1 MTAGPLAGLR
11 VVEFA
16 GIGPGP
22 HAAMLLADLGAEV
35 IRLQRDS
42 NDDSPDGI
50 TTQDVIVRRG
60 RLTVPTDLKDPDD
73 LAFVRRLLSM
83 ADVAIEG
90 YRPGVLE
97 RLGLGPADLLED
109 NPRLVVARLTGW
121 GQDGPEA
128 HVAGHDLN
136 YLAATG
142 VLDAIGRPGQ
152 MPVPPLNLVADFGGG
167 SMFALFGILSAIVE
181 RERSG
186 RGQVIDVSMAEGTL
200 TLSAMVWSWRA
211 AGRWPGSRGTNIL
224 DGGAPFYDTYPCS
237 DGGLMAIGALEPKFF
252 DLALKGLGLD
262 PRELPAQYDRAGWPR
277 LRRAIATAF
286 ASRTRAEWAAVFEGS
301 DACVTPVLSF
311 DEAVD
316 HPHLAHRSAFVS
328 VGGLTQPAASPR
340 FSRTPPPAP
349 APETFGELEDVVD
362 RWAAADTS
370 ANGVRAS

>member
-1 MTAGPLAGLR
+1 MTGGPLTGLR

-35 IRLQRDS
+35 VRLERAAK
-42 NDDSPDGI
+42 DDSPDRI
-50 TTQDVIVRRG
+50 EHHDVIVRRG
-60 RLTVPTDLKDPDD
+60 RVTVPTDLKNPGH

-83 ADVAIEG
+83 TDIAIEG
-90 YRPGVLE
+90 YRPGVME
-97 RLGLGPADLLED
+97 RLGLDPAGLVEE

-152 MPVPPLNLVADFGGG
+152 VPVPPLNLIADFGGG
-167 SMFALFGILSAIVE
+167 SMFALFGILSAIIE

-200 TLSAMVWSWRA
+200 TLSAMIWSWRA
-211 AGRWPGSRGTNIL
+211 AGRWPGGRGANIL
-224 DGGAPFYDTYPCS
+224 DGGAPFYDTYRCS
-237 DGGLMAIGALEPKFF
+237 DERLMAIGALEPKFF
-252 DLALKGLGLD
+252 ELALKSLGLD
-262 PRELPAQYDRAGWPR
+262 PRALPAQYDRTGWPR
-277 LRRAIATAF
+277 LREEIEAAF
-286 ASRTRAEWAAVFEGS
+286 ASRTQAEWAEVFQGS

-311 DEAVD
+311 DESVE
-316 HPHLAHRSAFVS
+316 HPHLVHRSAFVS
-328 VGGLTQPAASPR
+328 VGGLTQPASSPR
-340 FSRTPPPAP
+340 FSRTRPSAP
-349 APETFGELEDVVD
+349 APERFGVLEDVVD
-362 RWAAADTS
+362 RWAAGS
-370 ANGVRAS
+370 PASEERSS